1 MARLWRIELI
11 YADDGIAMIYT
22 VQFLPSRKVKVTI
35 IVIFECRFG
44 FSNPELGGKHTI
56 DVYFCLVDVP
66 GTGCAI
72 FAGCYY
78 KCYS

>member
-56 DVYFCLVDVP
+56 DVYFCLDRRAWHWLRHFCQMVL
-66 GTGCAI
+66 
-72 FAGCYY
+72 
-78 KCYS
+78 

>member
-56 DVYFCLVDVP
+56 DVYFCLDRR
-66 GTGCAI
+66 AWHWLRHFYQI
-72 FAGCYY
+72 LL
-78 KCYS
+78 

>member
-22 VQFLPSRKVKVTI
+22 VQFLPSRKAKVTI

-56 DVYFCLVDVP
+56 DVYFCLDRR
-66 GTGCAI
+66 AWHWLRHFRRI
-72 FAGCYY
+72 LL
-78 KCYS
+78 